1 MSGAGKTSFPASLS
15 LDSWVHGDPAPHFFN
30 RPSALARPGLQDSGD
45 SLSGM
50 TDRPGTAVR
59 GLIAIGVAVALNIG
73 LFLGFDALG
82 IGLRVPADMGS
93 TEMADMTLPTVL
105 LITFVPTALAV
116 ALAMILNRVTGK
128 ARTVFSGIVVLVAF
142 LSLLSLLTLDSP
154 TIDRVFQGILHLA
167 PAAAVVALVS
177 PTLRSE

>member
-1 MSGAGKTSFPASLS
+1 MGRGREDFLSCEPFLGQLGSWGSGPPL
-15 LDSWVHGDPAPHFFN
+15 FN
-30 RPSALARPGLQDSGD
+30 RPYALATPGLQDSGD
-45 SLSGM
+45 SLPGM

-59 GLIAIGVAVALNIG
+59 GLIAIGVAVALNLG

-128 ARTVFSGIVVLVAF
+128 ARTVFSSVVVLLAF
-142 LSLLSLLTLDSP
+142 LSLLMLMTLDSS
-154 TIDRVFQGILHLA
+154 TVDRVFQGVLHLV
-167 PAAAVVALVS
+167 PAAALVALVS